1 MINPV
6 SSIPILT
13 LPTSVSS
20 VNRNTQPGAFQN
32 LLEESIRQVDGAQ
45 NKANTAI
52 NGFVSGEQ
60 EDPHTVALA
69 VQRAELS
76 LDMFLQVRNKVTAAY
91 QEIMRMQL

>member
-1 MINPV
+1 MISPV

-13 LPTSVSS
+13 PPTSVSPVS
-20 VNRNTQPGAFQN
+20 RNGQAGAFQN

-45 NKANTAI
+45 KNANAAI
-52 NGFVSGEQ
+52 DRFVIGEQ

-76 LDMFLQVRNKVTAAY
+76 LDMFLQVRNKVSQAY

>member
-6 SSIPILT
+6 SSIPLLT
-13 LPTSVSS
+13 PSAPTTPAS
-20 VNRNTQPGAFQN
+20 RTTDAGAFRN

-45 NKANTAI
+45 KSANVAI
-52 NGFVSGEQ
+52 DRFVSGEQ

-76 LDMFLQVRNKVTAAY
+76 LDLFLQVRNKVSQAY
-91 QEIMRMQL
+91 QEIMRMQV